1 MESLRATCASA
12 LEMCGGGSSCRFF
25 PARVCGCPEGCRGQP
40 SHVTGGS
47 CHAGTKNSYRTSGC
61 GCAGDARLH
70 ALDGLCRGGACTR
83 VRSCL
88 LDAYGVYAFY
98 LRSEKNALYIRK
110 VVAQYDNLPV
120 YKAAYDLLQSIY
132 RDMGNVPRDVKFTL
146 VETLK
151 NELTEILVLIYKAN
165 STTEKLPLI
174 MDMRERLVGVKVRLR
189 LLHDL
194 RHVGTKLY
202 AHLVEQ
208 VEAVSKQLASWQ
220 KYVKDIRPNPKAEVP
235 SSAVRM
241 TGSFQKCVWRTG
253 YGAGDFR
260 MRAAGTHCLKQIQ
273 GRSSVKS
280 RLSEECLVNSVTY
293 RRRKMPAADHSA
305 VALCCRRL

>member
-1 MESLRATCASA
+1 M
-12 LEMCGGGSSCRFF
+12 
-25 PARVCGCPEGCRGQP
+25 
-40 SHVTGGS
+40 
-47 CHAGTKNSYRTSGC
+47 
-61 GCAGDARLH
+61 
-70 ALDGLCRGGACTR
+70 
-83 VRSCL
+83 
-88 LDAYGVYAFY
+88 
-98 LRSEKNALYIRK
+98 
-110 VVAQYDNLPV
+110 AQYDNLPV

-194 RHVGTKLY
+194 RHISTKLY

-220 KYVKDIRPNPKAEVP
+220 KYVKGHTSE
-235 SSAVRM
+235 SEGG
-241 TGSFQKCVWRTG
+241 GSQ
-253 YGAGDFR
+253 
-260 MRAAGTHCLKQIQ
+260 
-273 GRSSVKS
+273 
-280 RLSEECLVNSVTY
+280 
-293 RRRKMPAADHSA
+293 
-305 VALCCRRL
+305 

>member
-1 MESLRATCASA
+1 M
-12 LEMCGGGSSCRFF
+12 
-25 PARVCGCPEGCRGQP
+25 
-40 SHVTGGS
+40 
-47 CHAGTKNSYRTSGC
+47 
-61 GCAGDARLH
+61 
-70 ALDGLCRGGACTR
+70 
-83 VRSCL
+83 
-88 LDAYGVYAFY
+88 YAFY

-220 KYVKDIRPNPKAEVP
+220 KYVKGHTSE
-235 SSAVRM
+235 SEGG
-241 TGSFQKCVWRTG
+241 GSQ
-253 YGAGDFR
+253 
-260 MRAAGTHCLKQIQ
+260 
-273 GRSSVKS
+273 
-280 RLSEECLVNSVTY
+280 
-293 RRRKMPAADHSA
+293 
-305 VALCCRRL
+305 

>member
-1 MESLRATCASA
+1 M
-12 LEMCGGGSSCRFF
+12 
-25 PARVCGCPEGCRGQP
+25 
-40 SHVTGGS
+40 
-47 CHAGTKNSYRTSGC
+47 
-61 GCAGDARLH
+61 
-70 ALDGLCRGGACTR
+70 
-83 VRSCL
+83 
-88 LDAYGVYAFY
+88 
-98 LRSEKNALYIRK
+98 
-110 VVAQYDNLPV
+110 AQYDNLPV

-132 RDMGNVPRDVKFTL
+132 RDMGNVPRDVKLTL

-220 KYVKDIRPNPKAEVP
+220 KYVKGHTSE
-235 SSAVRM
+235 SEGG
-241 TGSFQKCVWRTG
+241 GSQ
-253 YGAGDFR
+253 
-260 MRAAGTHCLKQIQ
+260 
-273 GRSSVKS
+273 
-280 RLSEECLVNSVTY
+280 
-293 RRRKMPAADHSA
+293 
-305 VALCCRRL
+305 